1 MFKFSSWS
9 LLKKSLY
16 GLNFISILL
25 IFSASVF
32 ALKHLDKQGR
42 SGISQK
48 VLSLTD
54 FVKRASNHAFWNFDV
69 EVLKSFSTQLAADND
84 IMAVEFFD
92 KTGKN
97 IETVTK
103 QSTAGLPFFEGK
115 VSAPNKAE
123 DVIGTIKIYYSYAS
137 IEQEL
142 NNLFIGLIII
152 ALIFQGTLSLSMYL
166 FLGRSSKRL
175 ELSMGML
182 KETAEQSRASGATLK
197 DLSASLSK
205 KGATQSA
212 AVEETSATL
221 NELSAIL
228 AKTVESSEQAFNM
241 ATSSF
246 DYAKK
251 GQSEN
256 EALQLAMM
264 QISEGA
270 AKIQEITTVVD
281 DIAFQTNILALNA
294 AVEAA
299 RAGEQGKGFAVVA
312 DAVRTLAQ
320 KSTVAAKDISNLIIE
335 STIRVEK
342 GKNLVK
348 SNLEIFEEIL
358 KSAQQVKVINEQ
370 LLASSKEQS
379 EGINQIT
386 QAMLEIDQVVNESA
400 ASTAETATHADS
412 MAQQSEFLNE
422 VVFNFEK
429 EIKGTKAA

>member
-1 MFKFSSWS
+1 MFNFSSWS

-16 GLNFISILL
+16 GLNFISVLL
-25 IFSASVF
+25 IISASGF

-42 SGISQK
+42 SGINQK
-48 VLSLTD
+48 ILSLTD

-69 EVLKSFSTQLAADND
+69 EVLKSFSTQLAADTD
-84 IMAVEFFD
+84 IAAVEFYD
-92 KTGKN
+92 KSGKI
-97 IETVTK
+97 IESVNKQPTVN
-103 QSTAGLPFFEGK
+103 LPFFEGK
-115 VSAPNKAE
+115 VTAPNKADE
-123 DVIGTIKIYYSYAS
+123 VIGNIKIFYSFAS

-142 NNLFIGLIII
+142 NNLIIGFIVL
-152 ALIFQGTLSLSMYL
+152 ALLFQSLLSLSMYY
-166 FLGRSSKRL
+166 FLGRASRRL
-175 ELSMGML
+175 EISMGML
-182 KETAEQSRASGATLK
+182 KETAQQSRTSGLTLK
-197 DLSASLSK
+197 ELSSNLSK
-205 KGATQSA
+205 KGLTQSA

-228 AKTVESSEQAFNM
+228 TKTVESSEQAFNM
-241 ATSSF
+241 ATLSYDS
-246 DYAKK
+246 AIK
-251 GQSEN
+251 GKSEN
-256 EALQLAMM
+256 EALQLAME

-320 KSTVAAKDISNLIIE
+320 KSTVAAKDISNLIVE
-335 STIRVEK
+335 STTRVAK

-348 SNLEIFEEIL
+348 SNLEIFQEIL
-358 KSAQQVKVINEQ
+358 KSAQQVKQINEQ

-379 EGINQIT
+379 TGINQIT

-400 ASTAETATHADS
+400 LSTIETANHADT

-422 VVFNFEK
+422 VVYNFEK
-429 EIKGTKAA
+429 EINGTKAA